1 MKIPILRLPYS
12 DEEIVELQEGMAQV
26 LRSGMLTKGE
36 TVTLFE
42 QEWAKY
48 CGTKYA
54 VACTSG
60 TAALEI
66 IFRAIGVVGK
76 EVIMPSNTFIATATA
91 AIRAGAKVVL
101 ADCERENLQ
110 LSLQSAM
117 DCQTENTAA
126 IVLVHIGGYITPKLS
141 IFQLWCKKE
150 GMVLLEDAA
159 HAHGSEYG
167 RQKAGS
173 LGKAA
178 AFSFYPTKVLT
189 SGEGGVVTTD
199 DPEIYEKCRS
209 LVDCS
214 RIKDNPQIH
223 WEAGYNWRMDGIR
236 AVLALQQT
244 RKADSILAE
253 RRKIAHRYDE
263 LLWGQKGITIL
274 KMPRHISPAY
284 YKYVIFLNKSLD
296 RDKIRA
302 AMEKKEIR
310 MPGLVYEIPLH
321 RQPAF
326 LGQYQDDAYPNTNE
340 ISQHHL
346 CLPLFLGLTDEEIDY
361 IVTSLKETIG

>member
-1 MKIPILRLPYS
+1 MNIPILRLPYTN
-12 DEEIVELQEGMAQV
+12 EEMTEIQEGIAGV
-26 LRSGMLTKGE
+26 IRSGMLTKGE
-36 TVTLFE
+36 TVTQFE

-66 IFRAIGVVGK
+66 MLKAIGVEGK

-101 ADCERENLQ
+101 ADCERDNLQ

-117 DCQTENTAA
+117 DCQTENTVA

-141 IFQLWCKKE
+141 LFQLWCDKE
-150 GMVLLEDAA
+150 GMVLLEDGA
-159 HAHGSEYG
+159 HSHGSEYSG
-167 RQKAGS
+167 RKAGS

-199 DPEIYEKCRS
+199 DFELYEKCRS
-209 LVDCS
+209 LCDCS
-214 RIKDNPQIH
+214 RVKGNPQIH
-223 WEAGYNWRMDGIR
+223 WEAGYNWRMDEIR

-244 RKADSILAE
+244 KKADKILAE
-253 RRKIAHRYDE
+253 RRRIAQKYDE

-296 RDKIRA
+296 RDGIRA
-302 AMEKKEIR
+302 AMEERGIR

-326 LGQYQDDAYPNTNE
+326 AGQYQNDAYPNTNE

-346 CLPLFLGLTDEEIDY
+346 CLPLFLGLTDEELDY
-361 IVTSLKETIG
+361 IVASLKEILA